1 MTDTPMVC
9 ANHPNRETS
18 LRCNKCGKLIC
29 SQCAVR
35 TPVGYRCRECVK
47 GQQRIFD
54 TARQID
60 YPVAVILSAI
70 GVGVAVGVLNFI
82 GFWGL
87 LVAPVAGGI
96 LAEIVRW
103 AVRRRRSRRL
113 PLAAAVGGAVGVLP
127 HLAVPVLA
135 LAMGL
140 GGGFGTNVL
149 AGSLFGALWPLASGA
164 IMVSTLYYRLKG
176 IRF

>member
-103 AVRRRRSRRL
+103 AVRGRRSRRL